1 MIFVIGLIVLAL
13 IIAARL
19 VEPDEA
25 NQDRPLPRDPRD
37 DLPIWALL
45 GRR

>member
-1 MIFVIGLIVLAL
+1 MIIVIGLIILGVV
-13 IIAARL
+13 IASLL
-19 VEPDEA
+19 VRPDEVS
-25 NQDRPLPRDPRD
+25 QERPLPRDPRD